1 MTKENSLKNVRLTV
15 VLIVIFVL
23 LAGSIFA
30 VGLYTPISGDPEVEQ
45 SSTGALR
52 ELTSNQTSDIA
63 NIVTLQNSFNA
74 VVESVLPSVVEI
86 DVTQT
91 IVRDNSQS
99 FGGLPWFFDDPDSD
113 EYEAES
119 LGSGVIFK
127 RVGDSFYILTNHHV
141 AGEADQIEVVLSD
154 ERSYTSQLVGTDS
167 RRDLAIVT
175 FSTEERDIPIA
186 PLGDSTD
193 LKVGDWVLA
202 MGSPFGYFS
211 SVTAGI
217 VSALGRSGRDINN
230 LNDFIQTDASINQ
243 GNSGGPL
250 VNIWGEVIGI
260 NTWIAAPTGG
270 NIGLGFSIPINNA
283 KEIIE
288 EILEFGRVRDGWLG
302 VSMIDTYEFD
312 LFFEDLGLKDAEG
325 VFVANVYLNSPAYKG
340 GLRPGDLVTEFN
352 SLKVA
357 DTEELSRLISNAKI
371 GVTVI
376 LSVLRRG
383 EYFELE
389 VVLDERESEDE
400 IENNTGKLWPGVIV
414 QPLDDQSRSSLNLS
428 QKDKG
433 LLLMYM
439 SGISNSNPFYL
450 AGLQN
455 YDVITK
461 INNIQIKSVADFYK
475 AIEDHVLRSYKITYI
490 RNGETKTT
498 LVERQVL

>member
-1 MTKENSLKNVRLTV
+1 MTKKNSLKSSSLKAAF
-15 VLIVIFVL
+15 IVL
-23 LAGSIFA
+23 LILVAGSAFA
-30 VGLYTPISGDPEVEQ
+30 VGLFTPVLGSPDVEQ
-45 SSTGALR
+45 SSKGSLR
-52 ELTSNQTSDIA
+52 ELPEEQTSDIA
-63 NIVTLQNSFNA
+63 NIVNLQNTFNA
-74 VVESVLPSVVEI
+74 VVESVLPSVVQI

-91 IVRDNSQS
+91 FIRDNSQL
-99 FGGLPWFFDDPDSD
+99 FGGLPWFFNGPDSE
-113 EYEAES
+113 EYEADS

-127 RVGDSFYILTNHHV
+127 RVDDSYYVLTNHHV
-141 AGEADQIEVVLSD
+141 AGEADKIEVVLSD
-154 ERSYTSQLVGTDS
+154 ERSYPAKLVGTDP

-175 FSTEERDIPIA
+175 FTTDERDIAIA
-186 PLGDSTD
+186 PLGNSAD

-202 MGSPFGYFS
+202 MGSPYGFYS

-217 VSALGRSGRDINN
+217 VSALGRSGQEINN

-288 EILEFGRVRDGWLG
+288 EILEYGHVRDGWLG
-302 VSMIDTYEFD
+302 VSMINTYEFD
-312 LFFEDLGLKDAEG
+312 LFFNDLGLKDTDG
-325 VFVANVYLNSPAYKG
+325 VFVANIYLNSPAYKG
-340 GLRPGDLVTEFN
+340 GLHPGDLITEFN
-352 SLKVA
+352 SIKVA
-357 DTEELSRLISNAKI
+357 DTEELSRSISNANI
-371 GVTVI
+371 GVPVI
-376 LSVLRRG
+376 LTVNRRG
-383 EYFELE
+383 ETLNLE
-389 VVLDERESEDE
+389 VILDERESDE
-400 IENNTGKLWPGVIV
+400 KIEGQTEKLWPGVIV
-414 QPLDDQSRSSLNLS
+414 QPLDDQARSSLNLS

-461 INNIQIKSVADFYK
+461 INTREMKSVADFYA
-475 AIEDHVLRSYKITYI
+475 AIEDHVLRSYQITYL
-490 RNGETKTT
+490 RNGEIKTT
-498 LVERQVL
+498 TVERHVL